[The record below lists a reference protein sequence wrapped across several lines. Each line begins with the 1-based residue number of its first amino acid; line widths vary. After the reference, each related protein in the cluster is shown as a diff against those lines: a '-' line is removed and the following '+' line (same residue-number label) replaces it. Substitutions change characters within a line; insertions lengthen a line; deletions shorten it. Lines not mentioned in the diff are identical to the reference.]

1 MARGMGCPSKRG
13 KPAAYAKT
21 PRRRAE
27 GKTPEANL
35 LRLLRRAIQYREE
48 IQADQVN
55 DALLLRQRALAPQLV
70 AEHARRGQLGREAA
84 PSRRA
89 AFRDGFRGE
98 EVAGFRVDGSRGA
111 HAQ

>member
-1 MARGMGCPSKRG
+1 MGYPSKLG

-55 DALLLRQRALAPQLV
+55 DALLLRERAFAPQLV
-70 AEHARRGQLGREAA
+70 AEHARRGQLGRA
-84 PSRRA
+84 PAPRRRA
-89 AFRDGFRGE
+89 APGDRFPFK
-98 EVAGFRVDGSRGA
+98 EVAGFRA
-111 HAQ
+111 HG

>member
-1 MARGMGCPSKRG
+1 MARGTGFPSKLG

-35 LRLLRRAIQYREE
+35 LRLLRRGIQHREE

-55 DALLLRQRALAPQLV
+55 DALLLRQRAFAPQL
-70 AEHARRGQLGREAA
+70 AREHRRPAPPAPLTAA
-84 PSRRA
+84 PRRA
-89 AFRDGFRGE
+89 APGDRFPFKE
-98 EVAGFRVDGSRGA
+98 
-111 HAQ
+111 

>member
-1 MARGMGCPSKRG
+1 MVRGTGFPSKLG

-21 PRRRAE
+21 PRRAE

-55 DALLLRQRALAPQLV
+55 DALLLRERAFAPQLV
-70 AEHARRGQLGREAA
+70 AEHARRGQLGRAAA
-84 PSRRA
+84 PRRRA
-89 AFRDGFRGE
+89 APGDRFPFK
-98 EVAGFRVDGSRGA
+98 EVAGFRA
-111 HAQ
+111 HG

>member
-1 MARGMGCPSKRG
+1 MARGMGDPSKLG

-55 DALLLRQRALAPQLV
+55 DALLLRQRAFAPQLV
-70 AEHARRGQLGREAA
+70 AEPARRGQLGREAA
-84 PSRRA
+84 PDRRA
-89 AFRDGFRGE
+89 APGDRVPFKA
-98 EVAGFRVDGSRGA
+98 VAGFAVTG
-111 HAQ
+111 

>member
-1 MARGMGCPSKRG
+1 MARGTGFPSKLG

-55 DALLLRQRALAPQLV
+55 DALLFRESALAPQLV

-84 PSRRA
+84 PDRRA
-89 AFRDGFRGE
+89 AAGNRFRGK
-98 EVAGFRVDGSRGA
+98 EVAGFRAD
-111 HAQ
+111 